1 VNDRTRPLLL
11 ITDRISDLFPVLQ
24 HASTYQVRNVVQGEF
39 PHRASTN
46 FDQEE
51 PICGI
56 HAVVFFQTI
65 RSACVRRHVI
75 NVNQFLCSAVSHRR

>member
-24 HASTYQVRNVVQGEF
+24 HASTYQVTYCVAGEF

-46 FDQEE
+46 FEQEE
-51 PICGI
+51 PT
-56 HAVVFFQTI
+56 VVFMPVCFS
-65 RSACVRRHVI
+65 RLLGLHACVVT
-75 NVNQFLCSAVSHRR
+75 